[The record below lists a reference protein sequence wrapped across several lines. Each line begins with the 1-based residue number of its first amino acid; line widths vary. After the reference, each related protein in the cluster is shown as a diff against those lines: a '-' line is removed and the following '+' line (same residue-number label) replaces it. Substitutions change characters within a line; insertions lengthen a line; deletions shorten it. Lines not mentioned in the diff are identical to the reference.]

1 VAIKYKVTLT
11 EAERDSLRKL
21 VSTGK
26 GAARKLMHARVLLL
40 ADASCEGP
48 GRKDEDIRDATG
60 ASLSTI
66 GRVRQRFVEES
77 LETALVPRPAPPRPN
92 KVKIQGDIEK
102 QLITIACDDPP
113 AGQCRWTLQLLA
125 DQLVQLDLVEE
136 VSRETVRQALKKTT
150 FSPGA

>member
-1 VAIKYKVTLT
+1 MAVKYKVTLT
-11 EAERDSLRKL
+11 EDERDSLRKL
-21 VSTGK
+21 ISTGK

-40 ADASCEGP
+40 ADASSQGP
-48 GRKDEDIRDATG
+48 ARKDEDIREATG

-77 LETALVPRPAPPRPN
+77 LETALVPRPAPPRPD

-113 AGQCRWTLQLLA
+113 AGRSRWTLQLLA
-125 DQLVQLDLVEE
+125 DQLVQLDLLGG

-150 FSPGA
+150 FSPGV

>member
-1 VAIKYKVTLT
+1 MANRYKVTLT
-11 EAERDSLRKL
+11 DEERVLLCKL

-26 GAARKLMHARVLLL
+26 GAARRLMHARILLL
-40 ADASCEGP
+40 ADASSDGP
-48 GRKDEDIRDATG
+48 GRRDEDIRDATG

-66 GRVRQRFVEES
+66 GRARQRFVEES
-77 LETALVPRPAPPRPN
+77 LDAALGPRPAPPRPA
-92 KVKIQGDIEK
+92 KVKIQGDVEK

-125 DQLVQLDLVEE
+125 DQLVQLNLVEG

-150 FSPGA
+150 SNRGG

>member
-1 VAIKYKVTLT
+1 MATKYKVTLT
-11 EAERDSLRKL
+11 EDERNALRKL

-26 GAARKLMHARVLLL
+26 GAARKLMHARILLL
-40 ADASCEGP
+40 ADASSEGP
-48 GRKDEDIRDATG
+48 GRKDEDIREATG

-66 GRVRQRFVEES
+66 GRVRQQFVEES
-77 LETALVPRPAPPRPN
+77 LETALVPRPTPPRPD

-113 AGQCRWTLQLLA
+113 AGRCRWTLQLLA
-125 DQLVQLDLVEE
+125 DQLVQLDLVDE

-150 FSPGA
+150 FSPGV

>member
-1 VAIKYKVTLT
+1 MATKYKVTLT
-11 EAERDSLRKL
+11 QDERDSLRKL

-40 ADASCEGP
+40 ADASSEGP
-48 GRKDEDIRDATG
+48 GKKDEDIREATG

-66 GRVRQRFVEES
+66 GRVRQQFVEES
-77 LETALVPRPAPPRPN
+77 LETALVPRPAPPRPG

-113 AGQCRWTLQLLA
+113 AGRCRWTLQLLA
-125 DQLVQLDLVEE
+125 DQLVQLELVDE

-150 FSPGA
+150 FSPGV

>member
-1 VAIKYKVTLT
+1 MAKYKVTLT
-11 EAERDSLRKL
+11 ADERDSLRKL

-26 GAARKLMHARVLLL
+26 GAARKLMHARILLL
-40 ADASCEGP
+40 ADASSEGP

-77 LETALVPRPAPPRPN
+77 LAAALVPRPVPPRPD

-125 DQLVQLDLVEE
+125 EQLVQLNLVDE
-136 VSRETVRQALKKTT
+136 VSRETVRQSLKKTT
-150 FSPGA
+150 FNHGW

>member
-1 VAIKYKVTLT
+1 MAKYKVTLT
-11 EAERDSLRKL
+11 EEERDLLRRL
-21 VSTGK
+21 VSKGK

-40 ADASCEGP
+40 TDASAEGL

-66 GRVRQRFVEES
+66 ARVRQRFVEES
-77 LETALVPRPAPPRPN
+77 LEAALVPRPAPSRPD

-113 AGQCRWTLQLLA
+113 AGRSRWTLQLLA
-125 DQLVQLDLVEE
+125 GQLVQLKLLEE
-136 VSRETVRQALKKTT
+136 VSRETVRQTLKKTA
-150 FSPGA
+150 FSRGW

>member
-1 VAIKYKVTLT
+1 MAKYRVTLT
-11 EAERDSLRKL
+11 EEERDSLRRL
-21 VSTGK
+21 VSKGK

-40 ADASCEGP
+40 TDASAEGP

-66 GRVRQRFVEES
+66 ARVRQRFVEES
-77 LETALVPRPAPPRPN
+77 SEAALVPRPAPPRPD

-113 AGQCRWTLQLLA
+113 AGRSRWTLQLLA
-125 DQLVQLDLVEE
+125 GQLVQLKLLEE
-136 VSRETVRQALKKTT
+136 VSRETVRQTLKKTA
-150 FSPGA
+150 FSRGW

>member
-1 VAIKYKVTLT
+1 MAKYKVTLT
-11 EAERDSLRKL
+11 EDEREFLRKL
-21 VSTGK
+21 ISTGK
-26 GAARKLMHARVLLL
+26 GAARKLLHARILLL
-40 ADASCEGP
+40 ADGSSEGP

-77 LETALVPRPAPPRPN
+77 LEAALVPLPAPPRPD
-92 KVKIQGDIEK
+92 KVKIQGEIEK
-102 QLITIACDDPP
+102 QLITIACEDPP

-125 DQLVQLDLVEE
+125 DQLVQLELVDE

-150 FSPGA
+150 FNRGA